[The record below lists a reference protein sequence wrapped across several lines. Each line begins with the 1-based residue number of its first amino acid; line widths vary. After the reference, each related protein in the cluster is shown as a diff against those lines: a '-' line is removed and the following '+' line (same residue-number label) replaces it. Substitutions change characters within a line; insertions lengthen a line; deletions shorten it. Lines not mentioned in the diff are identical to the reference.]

1 MLLRVL
7 LCRRLAHH
15 AAAASSPVK
24 IQVRLVSR
32 DAAASYSNILVA
44 DEGPIRVVTINRPER
59 RNCVDRRTA
68 RELHRAF
75 SEFERDKAALVGV
88 LTGNG
93 GHFCA
98 GYDLKE
104 LAGSDHVE
112 LDEFRMGGVAP
123 MVR

>member
-1 MLLRVL
+1 MECTFLRFLVNVL
-7 LCRRLAHH
+7 LVNVLLTSA
-15 AAAASSPVK
+15 
-24 IQVRLVSR
+24 QW
-32 DAAASYSNILVA
+32 
-44 DEGPIRVVTINRPER
+44 PIRVVTINRPER

-123 MVR
+123 MVRLTEMD